1 VLTLLTTPVV
11 YLYLD
16 RFRRRTPAIRPGRG
30 PAAHPVPAE

>member
-16 RFRRRTPAIRPGRG
+16 RLRKPRG
-30 PAAHPVPAE
+30 DERHLTRVAAPVST